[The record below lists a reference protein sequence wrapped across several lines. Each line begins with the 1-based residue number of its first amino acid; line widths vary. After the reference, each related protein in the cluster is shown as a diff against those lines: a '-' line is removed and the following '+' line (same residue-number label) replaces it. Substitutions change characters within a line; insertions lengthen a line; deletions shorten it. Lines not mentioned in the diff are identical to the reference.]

1 MQRSNRDSSA
11 ILRRALAVFTDLK
24 YTVLDGSQEE
34 SGTCTETGRAGLHEV
49 VLLPRLCAALREL
62 NPNLAESIIDR
73 AIYKLIEGEGRG
85 RGPGELLKANQEVHN
100 LLRAGVKI
108 DVLPGESAASEVY
121 QDRQKTVQIIDWDG
135 KTPEN
140 NDFLVVENFWVS
152 GSMGKRCLDLVV
164 FVNGLPLIVLAIE
177 DSELPHIHMRIEQET
192 QNELPTLFWYN
203 AFLVVANA
211 FECHMGSFSAP
222 WEQFF
227 QWKRVIDEREREST
241 TLETLLRGICEK
253 TRLLDYV
260 ENFALF
266 DTAGG
271 LKKLIAKNHQ
281 YLGVNNVIAALR
293 EREQLPED
301 EQHDKLGVF
310 WHTQGSGKSYSM
322 VFFVRKVQRKISNT
336 YKFVVVTDRE
346 DLDDQ
351 IYKNFKYTGTI
362 EENPEEVHAE
372 SSAHL
377 KRLLGEPHLI
387 LFTLVQKFRTEKPGQ
402 NYEQLDDSHKI
413 IVITDE
419 AHRTEEGTLA
429 KNMRDALPH
438 AAFLGFTGTPL
449 LDDERTRT
457 TFGDY
462 VSIYNFRRAIDDGV
476 TVDLYFENHTPE
488 IQFLKSLALDE
499 EIKRRLDDAQLDPQ
513 QREQLI
519 LQILQSQSYLTS
531 SKRLDWIAEDLV
543 EHFMRRGYQG
553 KAMVVLPDKI
563 TAVRTYNRVRDAWV
577 RYKNRL
583 RTQLASES
591 DPVQQQMLQDE
602 IVYMETTEM
611 AVVVSADSGSKKPGE
626 DKKLRGDKERFAEF
640 SASNGEVV
648 EIDSHH
654 EHFKKE
660 NLAERFKNEHD
671 TLRIA
676 FVCDMWSTGFDVPCL
691 STIYLNNHLEKHTL
705 MQTIARANRV
715 FGEKT
720 TGLIVD
726 YISSVHE
733 LEKALEMYA
742 PKDADRATG
751 PDRLVGNKSE
761 LVQILREKMQELE
774 RFCAQQGIDVPA
786 LLVLLGAE
794 IRRSSQENLLEEAID
809 SLLRTDE
816 IKLDYLLL
824 ASEVSKLYKAILPDA
839 AEAEFTLPVH
849 LHTLLQQ
856 GMYKAVRR
864 PLPNGVIDDIA
875 RLVRDA
881 IVLLP
886 QEARISLETHEA
898 PGKFLISQMDLSAL
912 NGDLRSGP
920 RHTRAEQLRNDLQ
933 ARIRRMIATNKSR
946 VTYLDRLD
954 KAVQR
959 YNEGTANQ
967 AVYLPFAPGDE
978 NIRVLP
984 IAEEVQEERTH
995 LLNEYDDALLE
1006 IVRELAEEEERHSR
1020 EGLSEE
1026 ELAILDILIANIT
1039 LSNDEREQVKHQ
1051 ARNLLDDLRPSFTL
1065 DWITKSQPSNQVAV
1079 AIEDELEQLPATY
1092 TAEQRQQKS
1101 AEILL
1106 HVRELYKK
1114 GSHSIA

>member
-11 ILRRALAVFTDLK
+11 ILRRALAVFTDLG
-24 YTVLDGSQEE
+24 YTVHDGSQEE
-34 SGTCTETGRAGLHEV
+34 SGTCSETGRAGLHEV
-49 VLLPRLCAALREL
+49 VLLPRLQAALRKL
-62 NPNLAESIIDR
+62 NPDLTESMIDR
-73 AIYKLIEGEGRG
+73 AIYKLTEGEGRG
-85 RGPGELLKANQEVHN
+85 RSPGELLKANREVYN
-100 LLRAGVKI
+100 LLREGVKI
-108 DVLPGESAASEVY
+108 DVLPGETTASDPY
-121 QDRQKTVQIIDWDG
+121 QDWQKTVQVIDWDE
-135 KTPEN
+135 KTPGS
-140 NDFLVVENFWVS
+140 NDFLVVEKFWAS
-152 GSMGKRCLDLVV
+152 DSLGKRCLDLVV
-164 FVNGLPLIVLAIE
+164 FVNGLPLIMLAIE
-177 DSELPHIHMRIEQET
+177 DSELPHIHRYIEQEI
-192 QNELPTLFWYN
+192 QSELPALFWYN
-203 AFLVVANA
+203 AFMVVANA
-211 FECHMGSFSAP
+211 FECRMGSFSAP

-227 QWKRVIDEREREST
+227 QWKRIIDEHERAST
-241 TLETLLRGICEK
+241 TLETLLRGTCEK

-260 ENFALF
+260 ENFVLF
-266 DTAGG
+266 DAAGG

-281 YLGVNNVIAALR
+281 YLGVNNIIATLR

-301 EQHDKLGVF
+301 EQNDKLGVF

-322 VFFVRKVQRKISNT
+322 IFFVRKVQRKISNT

-362 EENPEEVHAE
+362 EENPEEVHAK
-372 SSAHL
+372 SGAHL

-402 NYEQLDDSHKI
+402 NYEQLDGNHKI
-413 IVITDE
+413 IAITDE

-488 IQFLKSLALDE
+488 IQFIKSVTLDE

-519 LQILQSQSYLTS
+519 QQILQSQSYLTS
-531 SKRLDWIAEDLV
+531 SKRLGWIAQDLV

-553 KAMVVLPDKI
+553 KAMVVSPDKI
-563 TAVRTYNRVRDAWV
+563 TAVRTYNRVRDAWE
-577 RYKNRL
+577 RYKDHL
-583 RTQLASES
+583 RAQLASES
-591 DPVQQQMLQDE
+591 NPVQQQMLQDK
-602 IVYMETTEM
+602 IVYMETTDM
-611 AVVVSADSGSKKPGE
+611 AVIVSADAGSKKPGE
-626 DKKLRGDKERFAEF
+626 DKKPRGDKERFAEF
-640 SASNGEVV
+640 SANNGEIV
-648 EIDSHH
+648 EIESHH
-654 EHFKKE
+654 ERFKRDDLAAHFKS
-660 NLAERFKNEHD
+660 EHD
-671 TLRIA
+671 PLRIA

-720 TGLIVD
+720 IGLIVD

-742 PKDADRATG
+742 PKDDDSATG

-761 LVQILREKMQELE
+761 LVQILREKVQEIE
-774 RFCAQQGIDVPA
+774 QFCAQQGVNVPA
-786 LLVLLGAE
+786 LLLLLNAE
-794 IRRSSQENLLEEAID
+794 TKRSSQENLVEEAID

-824 ASEVSKLYKAILPDA
+824 ASEVSRLYKAILPDA
-839 AEAEFTLPVH
+839 AEAEFTLPIH

-856 GMYKAVRR
+856 GMHKAMRR
-864 PLPNGVIDDIA
+864 PLPNGVVDDIA
-875 RLVRDA
+875 RLVRDS

-886 QEARISLETHEA
+886 QEERISLETHEA
-898 PGKFLISQMDLSAL
+898 PGNFLISQMDLSTL
-912 NGDLRSGP
+912 NGNLRTGP

-933 ARIRRMIATNKSR
+933 ARIRRMIVTNKSR
-946 VTYLDRLD
+946 VTYLDQLD

-959 YNEGTANQ
+959 YNEGSANQ

-984 IAEEVQEERTH
+984 VAEEVQEERIR
-995 LLNEYDDALLE
+995 LLDEYDDALIE
-1006 IVRELAEEEERHSR
+1006 IARRLAEEEERHSR
-1020 EGLSEE
+1020 EGLSEG
-1026 ELAILDILIANIT
+1026 ELAIFDLLTANVT
-1039 LSNDEREQVKHQ
+1039 LSDEERKQVKDQ
-1051 ARNLLDDLRPSFTL
+1051 TRDLLANLQPLFTL
-1065 DWITKSQPSNQVAV
+1065 DWTTKSQPSNQVAV
-1079 AIEDELEQLPATY
+1079 TIEDELEQLPATY

-1101 AEILL
+1101 FGILL
-1106 HVRELYKK
+1106 HVRELYKE